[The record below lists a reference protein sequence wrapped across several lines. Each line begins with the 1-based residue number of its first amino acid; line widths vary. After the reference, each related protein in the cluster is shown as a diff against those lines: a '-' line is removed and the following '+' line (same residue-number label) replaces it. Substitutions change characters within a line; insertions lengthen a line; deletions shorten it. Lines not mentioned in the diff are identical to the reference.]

1 MALNLTSDEDPRKA
15 DRYAALALEYS
26 QKHAE
31 TKSLVDLETIIWHR
45 QKALK
50 LTLPGDPQY
59 EIYLW
64 RLVEELRMKYDA
76 TGRVS
81 DLDMVLESRK
91 HLIDLA
97 PGVGFKRQIN
107 LKLLGTEYGYRYGK
121 TKSLLDFEEAV
132 RHYKSAI
139 ELNPNDI
146 LLVPGISEDLSAIF
160 DKRYKESNEEEYL
173 DVSITYGEMAVNS
186 TPEGKIRKVWRLH
199 DLGYKY
205 YSKFS
210 ISHSLLDIEQAINY
224 TRQAL
229 ALAPETSHER
239 RFRLFRSL
247 GSCFEAKCL
256 ETHSVDDLLASIQY
270 KECAFALG
278 SHHRQ
283 GRQRLCKFIGGDF
296 TTLYQMTMHLPYLET
311 GIQKLNH
318 FVNEV
323 LVDNPMEILECL
335 AKLAYAYEVRH
346 RRTGE
351 KADLDTLIQQCRRT
365 LDAIPCGDPSR
376 LNHLASL
383 ASRYQYWY
391 FQTGALS
398 TINFA
403 IQLLDESISIC
414 PQGDAKRSQHH
425 HSIAINY
432 RHRYLRTNELDDLNR
447 AIQYCTDGLCL
458 TQEGHKDRPGLLRS
472 LADFHLLRHERSESI
487 VDFETAV
494 QFYHQA
500 LDSTPIDDP
509 LRGLRLRSLG
519 AIYTEKYVIS
529 KSDADFDAATQY
541 LETSLGNQ
549 FHDQRSVSSTLSAFY
564 DCYMRKY
571 QVTKALEDLNAAIH
585 FWEQMFHHSS
595 QYPYTNSVS
604 EATGPAY
611 ALWIRYYRHM
621 GEEVDRQA
629 AINNFRLVLDSDRA
643 SVRDKRLAG
652 ELLLFAHA
660 KDGEWTSAYQTARK
674 TVHLLSSLAH
684 HALDNHDKQYFLAD
698 EMSPLAS
705 DAAALAIMAG
715 EDVYEAIELL
725 ELGRGVIMNA
735 LNARRLDL
743 SSLREEC
750 PSLAQEFVTL
760 RDQLYALHQ
769 SPLENIDQ
777 RHEISNKFEQSIS
790 NIRKLKGFEHFLRPH
805 SKSDMHA
812 FAQRGPVVIVNASSY
827 RCDAFIIDQASM
839 YTVPLPQLRLSG
851 IKERITKLQHLN
863 SDLLEWLWDTIAIHV
878 LNKLGFSQKP
888 QDDDMPRIWWVLT
901 GPLSKFPIHAAGYH
915 KQNSAQTVLDKVIS
929 SYGSSFAMLIY
940 GGDQVDKPQETGKA
954 VIVGTKDLF
963 YVTEEIEK
971 VTDICSSMKLGIV
984 RPLPRRKDI
993 QSAMDN
999 CTIFHFAGHG
1009 RVNNLNPL
1017 KSHLVLEGDSLTL
1030 DDVLESNLS
1039 SHPPFLAYLSACGT
1053 GQIGKD
1059 ELVDEG
1065 LHLIS
1070 AFHAGGFQNVIGTLW
1085 VVDDR
1090 ICMDVATETY
1100 KWIAQNQMRSRSVSE
1115 GLHRTVK
1122 NLRDRWILANTEDR
1136 GDTLKGT
1143 GRAQKVSLKSRDM
1156 IPVEAD
1162 SPLLWVPFVHY
1173 GV

>member
-1 MALNLTSDEDPRKA
+1 MSSSRWTAPHSPERARKFGRVASIFRRRYDKSRATGDLKTRIILRYMALNLTSDEDPRKA

-76 TGRVS
+76 TGGVS

-278 SHHRQ
+278 SHHRE

-351 KADLDTLIQQCRRT
+351 KADLDTLIQQ
-365 LDAIPCGDPSR
+365 
-376 LNHLASL
+376 
-383 ASRYQYWY
+383 Y
-391 FQTGALS
+391 
-398 TINFA
+398 
-403 IQLLDESISIC
+403 
-414 PQGDAKRSQHH
+414 
-425 HSIAINY
+425 
-432 RHRYLRTNELDDLNR
+432 
-447 AIQYCTDGLCL
+447 GLCL
-458 TQEGHKDRPGLLRS
+458 TQEGRKDRPGLLRS

-915 KQNSAQTVLDKVIS
+915 KQNSAQTVLDRVIS

-1156 IPVEAD
+1156 IPVETD